1 MMTNEATSDQAP
13 GKRRRVT
20 SAAGLAEALAA
31 AAAEPGYSKTPP
43 PPESADSPPPRSSDS
58 PPPRSFNVS
67 PYPASRFGDKP
78 KKRARSDISRN
89 FREIPVDEQTVSEKQ
104 ALAILDELARR
115 RRERAS

>member
-1 MMTNEATSDQAP
+1 MKRKMMMMTNEATSGQAP
-13 GKRRRVT
+13 GRRRRVT

-43 PPESADSPPPRSSDS
+43 PPPPRSSNS
-58 PPPRSFNVS
+58 PNLGARYV
-67 PYPASRFGDKP
+67 DKS

-104 ALAILDELARR
+104 ALARLDELARR
-115 RRERAS
+115 RRERAI